1 MEDLT
6 LALQRAN
13 RLQKILDKKKATFL
27 RLQAMLDEAQKEI
40 MRIYTAPYLQAFEHY
55 NETAYYRV
63 NINETNFIVDED
75 KLRINVYMKLLLGSG
90 LPPIDKMKP
99 KDVREIHSKLSPLIK
114 QELSTYGQSLPF
126 GSICVPNDYYK

>member
-27 RLQAMLDEAQKEI
+27 RLQAILDDAQKEI
-40 MRIYTAPYLQAFEHY
+40 MRIYTIPYLQAFERY

-63 NINETNFIVDED
+63 NINETNFVVDED
-75 KLRINVYMKLLLGSG
+75 KLHINVYMKLLLGSG

-99 KDVREIHSKLSPLIK
+99 KDVREIHLKLSPLIK